1 MHFVGPW
8 HSVFPKAKQR
18 SHTSHG
24 NQFKQDTPRPIKGIQ
39 IPESAKILLV
49 ESPESWALE
58 SAISLRIG
66 IQNPRSNDK
75 DRDPLPGIWNPGP
88 LHTTFR
94 PRLLMTALERCKN
107 YFSHNLIFTPSVS
120 TMSRFNTLLQPV
132 IFVLVQIKIR
142 DCN

>member
-1 MHFVGPW
+1 M
-8 HSVFPKAKQR
+8 FPKAKQR

-66 IQNPRSNDK
+66 IQNPRPSDK
-75 DRDPLPGIWNPGP
+75 DRDPLPGIWNSGP
-88 LHTTFR
+88 
-94 PRLLMTALERCKN
+94 
-107 YFSHNLIFTPSVS
+107 
-120 TMSRFNTLLQPV
+120 FNTGHRCYEPVICTRVGSYLFLLLIELSCCLYLDVMLYNWWNLLVPSNVCPRPKLLQ
-132 IFVLVQIKIR
+132 
-142 DCN
+142 CWT